1 MLILSYE
8 QEYIRDVILSYD
20 KQFSTKMYPLMVYSY
35 DNDNY
40 IISCGYNNSIIIPKH
55 NFQ

>member
-8 QEYIRDVILSYD
+8 QDYIRDVILSYD